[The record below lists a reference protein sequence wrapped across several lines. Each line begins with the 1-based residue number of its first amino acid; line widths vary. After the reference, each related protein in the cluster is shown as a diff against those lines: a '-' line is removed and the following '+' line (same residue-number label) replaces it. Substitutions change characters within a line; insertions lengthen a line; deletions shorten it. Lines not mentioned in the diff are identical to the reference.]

1 MKIQFP
7 ATIDKVVH
15 NRRRRPLLYL
25 IFGLLFLLLFC
36 GLVYYYPPTAELTF
50 IGYSIPLIPLFI
62 VILSGSLFCLGTFAF
77 KNKAHGVLIASFVVI
92 YLLFRLNNLT
102 HPFFFIL
109 LFALFLSL
117 ELFVSYRK

>member
-7 ATIDKVVH
+7 STIDKVVN
-15 NRRRRPLLYL
+15 NRRRRPFLYL
-25 IFGLLFLLLFC
+25 FAGILFLSLFA
-36 GLVYYYPPTAELTF
+36 GLVYYYPPTADINMFT
-50 IGYSIPLIPLFI
+50 YSVPLIPLFI
-62 VILSGSLFCLGTFAF
+62 VLLSGSLFFLGTYAF
-77 KNKAHGVLIASFVVI
+77 KNKAHGALIASFVLI
-92 YLLFRLNNLT
+92 YLLFRLNDLT